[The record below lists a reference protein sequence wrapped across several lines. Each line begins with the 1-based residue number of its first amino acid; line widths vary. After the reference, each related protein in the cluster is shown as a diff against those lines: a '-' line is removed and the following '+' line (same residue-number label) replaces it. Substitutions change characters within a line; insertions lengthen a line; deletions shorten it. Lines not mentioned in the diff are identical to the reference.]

1 MTGYR
6 YRLAFLIVL
15 SVILSSGL
23 TPAAGPLPKLQ
34 KNHGAWQLIVD
45 GKPFLMLGGELS
57 NNVYES
63 PKDLPFLEMML
74 DAYKSYDLNT
84 LLVPISWRSLE
95 PKEGTFDY
103 RMIDHLLEQCRKRDL
118 HVVILWFGAIKNGGL
133 HYAPRWVVND
143 HDRFFR
149 ARRPNGREVY
159 AVSPFCE
166 KAWQADI
173 KAFQKLMQRVK
184 EKDSNFRTVIM
195 IQPENETGCQEID
208 EVRDHSEPA
217 NRAWMGNV
225 PNEVTEYMKKHDGK
239 LVAWLQKVWQRN
251 GKKTS
256 GTWPEVFGADVD
268 GQKVFMAYYMAQF
281 VERVA
286 SAGKAIY
293 PLPLF
298 VNDWLGSIE
307 SPGGPI
313 GGPDYQVMDL
323 WRTGEP
329 HRSSPGT
336 GYLPGQFQ
344 GLVEGLRSERQP
356 DPGSRGPLRRP
367 SSSAVLV
374 HLLSA
379 QRSALFALYVG
390 SARGGA
396 ERGPPVLGPDQAQ
409 YELRPHQGNGQD
421 HFEQTGSSTAR
432 VTVLCPGSK

>member
-323 WRTGEP
+323 CAWRTP
-329 HRSSPGT
+329 PFKPWHRIFTRTISRPG
-336 GYLPGQFQ
+336 
-344 GLVEGLRSERQP
+344 
-356 DPGSRGPLRRP
+356 
-367 SSSAVLV
+367 
-374 HLLSA
+374 
-379 QRSALFALYVG
+379 
-390 SARGGA
+390 
-396 ERGPPVLGPDQAQ
+396 
-409 YELRPHQGNGQD
+409 
-421 HFEQTGSSTAR
+421 
-432 VTVLCPGSK
+432 